1 MLVKVDIPLKTL
13 DGQVMKD
20 DNGQGNVIDATLK
33 MALVNAVASPEQKDT
48 PAQKIEKGELARKI
62 YLAKDE
68 VDLTVEEVAL
78 CKKRVGEVFP
88 NPILVLQVTEMLEGK
103 V

>member
-1 MLVKVDIPLKTL
+1 MLVKVNVPLKTM

-20 DNGQGNVIDATLK
+20 NVDGKAIDATLK
-33 MALVNAVASPEQKDT
+33 MALINAVAAPEQKDT

-62 YLAKDE
+62 YLAEGE
-68 VDLTVEEVAL
+68 VDLTAEEVAL
-78 CKKRVGEVFP
+78 CKKRVGEVYP
-88 NPILVLQVTEMLEGK
+88 SPIIVLQVTEMLEGK

>member
-1 MLVKVDIPLKTL
+1 MLVKIDVPLTTL

-20 DNGQGNVIDATLK
+20 NDGEGNIMDATLK
-33 MALVNAVASPEQKDT
+33 VALINAVAAPEQKST
-48 PAQKIEKGELARKI
+48 PAEKIERGELARKI
-62 YLAKDE
+62 YLAKEE

-88 NPILVLQVTEMLEGK
+88 NPIIVLQVTEMLEGR

>member
-1 MLVKVDIPLKTL
+1 MLVKVDTLLKTL

-20 DNGQGNVIDATLK
+20 NDGQGSAVDATLK
-33 MALVNAVASPEQKDT
+33 VALINAVASPEQNDT

-62 YLAKDE
+62 YLADGE
-68 VDLTVEEVAL
+68 IELTAEEVAL
-78 CKKRVGEVFP
+78 CKKRVGEVYP
-88 NPILVLQVTEMLEGK
+88 SPIIVLQVTEMLEGK